1 MSSRRAKNTHYLV
14 LGGIAVLALVAAIVA
29 TQPRPKPIYW
39 IIRGAALLGYL
50 TIFLSVVSSAYM
62 VQLVRFFG
70 RPFVKVHHVA
80 SITGLVAIMVH
91 PLTFAWNS
99 GTLSVFV
106 PNFSSLTLFLTFG
119 GRVVWPLVGIAALA
133 AWLRKPIGKN
143 WRVIHYLNYLAF
155 WLVTVHAILIGTNF
169 QSLPM
174 RVIAVVLALVTVAV
188 LIQKRMP
195 ARKRAKAKS

>member
-14 LGGIAVLALVAAIVA
+14 LGGIVLLTLVAAIVA
-29 TQPRPKPIYW
+29 IRPLPAPIYW
-39 IIRGAALLGYL
+39 VIRGAALLGYL
-50 TIFLSVVSSAYM
+50 TIFLSILSSAYM

-80 SITGLVAIMVH
+80 SITGLVAMMLH
-91 PLTFAWNS
+91 PLSLAWNS
-99 GTLSVFV
+99 RTLSVFV
-106 PNFSSLTLFLTFG
+106 PDFSSLTRFLTLA
-119 GRVVWPLVGIAALA
+119 GRVVWPLIGIAALA

-143 WRVIHYLNYLAF
+143 WRAIHYLNYLAF
-155 WLVTVHAILIGTNF
+155 WLATAHAILIGTNF

-174 RVIAVVLALVTVAV
+174 RIVAVVLALVTVAV

-195 ARKRAKAKS
+195 QRKRPRVQS

>member
-1 MSSRRAKNTHYLV
+1 
-14 LGGIAVLALVAAIVA
+14 
-29 TQPRPKPIYW
+29 
-39 IIRGAALLGYL
+39 
-50 TIFLSVVSSAYM
+50 M
-62 VQLVRFFG
+62 VPLVRFFG

-80 SITGLVAIMVH
+80 SITGLAAMMVH
-91 PLTFAWNS
+91 PLSFAWYR

-106 PNFSSLTLFLTFG
+106 PDFSSFLLFLTLA

-155 WLVTVHAILIGTNF
+155 WLVTAHAILIGANF

-174 RVIAVVLALVTVAV
+174 RIVAVLLAAITVAI
-188 LIQKRMP
+188 LIQKRLP
-195 ARKRAKAKS
+195 RRKRSAVRS

>member
-195 ARKRAKAKS
+195 RRTQSKAKS

>member
-62 VQLVRFFG
+62 VPLVRFFG

-80 SITGLVAIMVH
+80 SITGLVAMMVH
-91 PLTFAWNS
+91 PLSIAWS
-99 GTLSVFV
+99 SRTLSVFV
-106 PNFSSLTLFLTFG
+106 PAFSSLTLFLTFG

-133 AWLRKPIGKN
+133 AWLRKPLGKN
-143 WRVIHYLNYLAF
+143 WRAIHYLNYLAF
-155 WLVTVHAILIGTNF
+155 WLVTAHAILIGPNF

-174 RVIAVVLALVTVAV
+174 RVIAVVLAVITVAV

-195 ARKRAKAKS
+195 RRTQSKAKS